1 MADGVMVPCAVR
13 SDDDLYSRM
22 SHIERIN
29 GWENP
34 AAIPGIFYGSPVNRP
49 GEDETF
55 TEQQS

>member
-13 SDDDLYSRM
+13 TDDEYGQFT
-22 SHIERIN
+22 HIERIN